1 MMGFLVSLLVF
12 AYTVGLLSLIVF
24 QKTLSQQARPFC
36 LPMAKKLSFLLFM
49 FIYVYN
55 LIFII

>member
-12 AYTVGLLSLIVF
+12 AYAVGLLSLIVL

-36 LPMAKKLSFLLFM
+36 LPMAKTLSFFT
-49 FIYVYN
+49 FYVYIC
-55 LIFII
+55 L